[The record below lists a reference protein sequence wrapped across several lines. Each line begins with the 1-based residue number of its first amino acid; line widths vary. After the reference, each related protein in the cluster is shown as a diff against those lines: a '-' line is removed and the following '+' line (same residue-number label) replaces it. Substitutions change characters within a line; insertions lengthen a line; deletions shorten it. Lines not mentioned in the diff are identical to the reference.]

1 LKTEQVMIKCNA
13 LKRTDVL
20 IATQAVFIRVQSK
33 AGTATKEKNNGLMPW
48 MEKNED
54 TQKSRQ

>member
-1 LKTEQVMIKCNA
+1 MIKCNA